1 MKRMRFNNDDV
12 KLVFQKASEGL
23 ASIFQSTSRNVM
35 SHVAADESIIAFDSR
50 DTQFLVIHRKPTD
63 TGFRVYIVA
72 STGSGSNQPFVLSLI
87 PDFVDGNF
95 LSFKVCWLSPSSI

>member
-50 DTQFLVIHRKPTD
+50 DTQFVLVIPRKPTD

-95 LSFKVCWLSPSSI
+95 LSFKVCW